1 MRDRYGRDVRVG
13 GDYVREQIAWARV
26 ETIEQELDQREE
38 AEGAVVVGID
48 CVEIGVQP
56 RRRQLRSDGM
66 HPVEESPVV
75 STGVPHNIE
84 HLEPATQ
91 LRRTQRTSISDR
103 LLHAKRSEL
112 EQAAEAAPIQQL
124 DGRPHG
130 NLPAVLLLVVS
141 NEVLS
146 RAAKRFVRQIPARG
160 RRVQTQLP
168 LGCGESSGQDALG
181 KGGNAEHSIIRDI
194 FDAGG

>member
-1 MRDRYGRDVRVG
+1 M
-13 GDYVREQIAWARV
+13 
-26 ETIEQELDQREE
+26 
-38 AEGAVVVGID
+38 
-48 CVEIGVQP
+48 
-56 RRRQLRSDGM
+56 
-66 HPVEESPVV
+66 V

-146 RAAKRFVRQIPARG
+146 RAAKRFVVAPQPLCVGVTTPSNWPQEGGIQMG
-160 RRVQTQLP
+160 TRVDTP
-168 LGCGESSGQDALG
+168 
-181 KGGNAEHSIIRDI
+181 
-194 FDAGG
+194 